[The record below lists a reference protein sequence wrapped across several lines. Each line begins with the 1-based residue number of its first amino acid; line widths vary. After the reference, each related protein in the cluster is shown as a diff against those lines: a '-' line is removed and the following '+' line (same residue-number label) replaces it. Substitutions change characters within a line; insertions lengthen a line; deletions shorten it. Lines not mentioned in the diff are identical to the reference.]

1 MTRRKTIFE
10 IENKLNIEEEF
21 LRICRIIDDENCSVS
36 FENDITYR
44 QWSFLGAIN
53 HAFFPKWPYRDTFID
68 VYDYLRH
75 IGINKKMMLNGF
87 GIDETNFLYFLE
99 FLINIS
105 NFMKQTCS
113 SHGIKITYDM
123 RVQACLDNINKLL
136 AKMHCELKT
145 IKNEVI
151 IVKKDIDVDSVI
163 DIVPDNIADSLLSY
177 CDFRVEKDLDAKK
190 AILKDIDIYI
200 DANKTK
206 LDKIDGC
213 ESLRKDIDF
222 IFNKFGI
229 NHKIDEKFKDLPKE
243 DLLGIY
249 DISFILV
256 LELLRRGKINNARK
270 TINSYK
276 KMLADK

>member
-1 MTRRKTIFE
+1 
-10 IENKLNIEEEF
+10 
-21 LRICRIIDDENCSVS
+21 
-36 FENDITYR
+36 
-44 QWSFLGAIN
+44 
-53 HAFFPKWPYRDTFID
+53 
-68 VYDYLRH
+68 
-75 IGINKKMMLNGF
+75 MLNGF